1 MNAAKLLEQIP
12 LFSDMSSEDLARVV
26 QHTQELVCEKGNILF
41 REGDKAEYLYVLV
54 SGLAQMTAKGPEGQ
68 QTVIEILYPGD
79 SFILAAVITGKR
91 FLMSAEVVKSSRVLK
106 IPGAELVGLIR
117 HGGDF
122 GLNMMATLSTQYR
135 SMVRQVKN
143 QRLRTTA
150 QRVAAFLLDLAY
162 DQGRGENCIILP
174 HTKKM
179 LAALLGM
186 SQEGLSRT
194 FTALREQGVTIDHK
208 QVRIESIVKLRRF
221 CGFSNKLDA
230 SDRITPKE

>member
-1 MNAAKLLEQIP
+1 MIAAKLLEQIP
-12 LFSDMSSEDLARVV
+12 LFSEMSDEDL
-26 QHTQELVCEKGNILF
+26 ELVARHTDELACEKGSYLF
-41 REGDKAEYLYVLV
+41 REGDRAESLYVLL
-54 SGLAQMTAKGPEGQ
+54 SGLIQMTARGPEGQ

-79 SFILAAVITGKR
+79 TFILAAVITGKR
-91 FLMSAEVVKSSRVLK
+91 FLMTAEVAKSARVLR
-106 IPGAELVGLIR
+106 IPGARLIELIR

-122 GLNMMATLSTQYR
+122 GLSMLATLSTQYR

-162 DQGRGENCIILP
+162 DQGRGENRITLP
-174 HTKKM
+174 HSKKM

-194 FTALREQGVTIDHK
+194 FTALREEGVIIENK
-208 QVRIESIVKLRRF
+208 QVQIESIIKLRRF
-221 CGFSNKLDA
+221 CGFSNKLDS